1 MSAAAARCEDTER
14 PLANIRVLSFTTGA
28 AGPTCASCLA
38 FFGAE
43 VLHVESRMRPD
54 GHRGGHNPE
63 AWNKTPTFVKLH
75 RNQKSITINLREAEG
90 VALARELVRISDVV
104 VENFSLGV
112 LANWGLGY
120 EDLRRIRPDVV
131 AVGLRGFGST
141 GPYAGYASWG
151 PNLGAFLGH
160 SYLWN
165 YAEGVAPTA
174 EARVQ
179 HPDFMSGVC
188 AAFAVMSALIH
199 RARSG
204 EGQWIDAGEIDVGA
218 QPLGPAYLDYL
229 VNGRDAHPQGNRTP
243 GARHSGVYPCLG
255 EDQWCAISAETDE
268 QRRQLVE
275 SIAGGAEG
283 GDQLDERIE
292 SWTQERTKLEVME
305 QLQARGIPAAAVQD
319 VEEVLADPHLRAR
332 GFFVGLNE
340 PEMGF
345 VEAEGSPA
353 RLSETPGCY
362 DEPAPLL
369 GQHTEAVCVAHLGM
383 DPVEVRRLMREQ
395 KLY

>member
-1 MSAAAARCEDTER
+1 MSAPPPWAGDTER
-14 PLANIRVLSFTTGA
+14 PLAGIRVLSFTAGA

-63 AWNKTPTFVKLH
+63 AWNKTPTFIKLH
-75 RNQKSITINLREAEG
+75 RNQKSVTINLRETEG
-90 VALARELVRISDVV
+90 VALAKDLVRISDVV
-104 VENFSLGV
+104 VENFSLNV

-120 EDLRRIRPDVV
+120 EDLRKIRPDIV

-141 GPYAGYASWG
+141 GPYAGYASYG
-151 PNLGAFLGH
+151 PNLGAFLGN

-165 YAEGVAPTA
+165 YPGSGTPTA

-199 RARSG
+199 RARTG

-218 QPLGPAYLDYL
+218 QPLGPIYLDYL
-229 VNGRDAHPQGNRTP
+229 VTGAEARPQGNRTP
-243 GARHSGVYPCLG
+243 GARHSGVYPCDG
-255 EDQWCAISAETDE
+255 DDQWCAISAETDE
-268 QRRQLVE
+268 QLERLVE
-275 SIAGGAEG
+275 TIEGAAPGAE
-283 GDQLDERIE
+283 QLDERIE
-292 SWTQERTKLEVME
+292 AWTRDRTKLQVME
-305 QLQARGIPAAAVQD
+305 HLQARGVPAAPVQD
-319 VEEVLADPHLRAR
+319 VEDVLQDPHLRAR
-332 GFFVGLNE
+332 GFFVGLDE

-383 DPVEVRRLMREQ
+383 APSEVDRLMREQ
-395 KLY
+395 KLH

>member
-1 MSAAAARCEDTER
+1 MSTTADRSLETER
-14 PLANIRVLSFTTGA
+14 PLEGIRVLSFTAGA
-28 AGPTCASCLA
+28 AGPTCASSLA

-54 GHRGGHNPE
+54 GHRGGHNPD
-63 AWNKTPTFVKLH
+63 AWNKTPTFIKLH
-75 RNQKSITINLREAEG
+75 RNQKSVTINLREAEG
-90 VALARELVRISDVV
+90 VALARDLVRISDVV

-120 EDLRRIRPDVV
+120 DDLRRIRPDVV

-141 GPYAGYASWG
+141 GPYAGFASYG
-151 PNLGAFLGH
+151 PNLGAFLGN

-165 YAEGVAPTA
+165 YPGGGTPTA

-199 RARSG
+199 RARTG

-218 QPLGPAYLDYL
+218 QPLGPVYLDYL
-229 VNGRDAHPQGNRTP
+229 VNGAEAHPEGNRTSW
-243 GARHSGVYPCLG
+243 ARHSGVYACRG
-255 EDQWCAISAETDE
+255 DDQWCAVSAETDAQME
-268 QRRQLVE
+268 RLIE
-275 SIAGGAEG
+275 SIEGDPERAE
-283 GDQLDERIE
+283 QLDERIE
-292 SWTQERTKLEVME
+292 AWTGARTKFEVME
-305 QLQARGIPAAAVQD
+305 HLQARGVPAAAVQD

-332 GFFVGLNE
+332 GFFVGLEE

-345 VEAEGSPA
+345 VEAEDFPVQ
-353 RLSETPGCY
+353 LSDTPGCY
-362 DEPAPLL
+362 DEHAPLL
-369 GQHTEAVCVAHLGM
+369 GQHTVEVCVAHLGM
-383 DPVEVRRLMREQ
+383 DPGEVSRLMTEQ